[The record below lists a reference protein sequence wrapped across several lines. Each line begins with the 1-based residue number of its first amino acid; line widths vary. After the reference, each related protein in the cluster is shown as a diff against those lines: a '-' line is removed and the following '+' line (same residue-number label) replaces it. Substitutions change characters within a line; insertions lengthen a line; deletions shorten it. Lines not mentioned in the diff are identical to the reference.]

1 MEYKLKVEYTG
12 TQRDGQK
19 GVSFMVLASNVNFG
33 QYLFA
38 SLIHDIKSGFPKAG
52 SILILTM

>member
-1 MEYKLKVEYTG
+1 MKVEYTG
-12 TQRDGQK
+12 TQGDGQK
-19 GVSFMVLASNVNFG
+19 GISFMVLASNVNFG
-33 QYLFA
+33 QYLFT